1 LLYNEHSELLLS
13 FVQAESSYDNA
24 IRFYFDLSDED
35 DTDDLTIRF
44 LSMTPEEKKEWII
57 ERTKYAIRDYRRTK
71 FLGKEIDYSLLKNY
85 KELNEEKDI
94 LTQEKNDGLR
104 KLTVILKVCEKLL
117 MTTKKGLNLPTKI
130 FKKSKNKYM
139 KVIRILL
146 PQMNFL
152 KIIYL
157 KLKRN

>member
-1 LLYNEHSELLLS
+1 MLYNEHLELLLS

-94 LTQEKNDGLR
+94 LTQEKKRWVKEIDSYIEGLR
-104 KLTVILKVCEKLL
+104 KIIDDDKERAKLAYED
-117 MTTKKGLNLPTKI
+117 
-130 FKKSKNKYM
+130 F
-139 KVIRILL
+139 
-146 PQMNFL
+146 
-152 KIIYL
+152 
-157 KLKRN
+157 

>member
-1 LLYNEHSELLLS
+1 
-13 FVQAESSYDNA
+13 
-24 IRFYFDLSDED
+24 
-35 DTDDLTIRF
+35 
-44 LSMTPEEKKEWII
+44 MTPEKKKEWII
-57 ERTKYAIRDYRRTK
+57 ERTKSAIRDYRRTK